1 MLKPALSTYL
11 DTESSGSFSLHSNE
25 SSSHRPNLAVLRP
38 STPLTTENL
47 QYHSLCTAQELGSED
62 LVRRFQASLDR
73 EKMMSPT
80 SSTFKRS
87 KRSRSSMSQDTF
99 IESPQHSIFPYHN
112 DSFMLPTTP
121 RSSSNSTRSPWASST
136 VVGEMSFETSR
147 ARAAALGADRPATKS
162 DPSLLLLTSK
172 SHTAVSA
179 NTKRTSLPHDSE
191 LKLLYTEARR
201 PSKLSVT
208 ISKLLQWLTP
218 TGAYI
223 SKLAYPYGRL
233 IAARFPFQTDLLA
246 SMHSL

>member
-11 DTESSGSFSLHSNE
+11 DTESSGSSSLY
-25 SSSHRPNLAVLRP
+25 SSTLSLHRPNSSALRP
-38 STPLTTENL
+38 LTPLTTENL
-47 QYHSLCTAQELGSED
+47 HYHSRYTAEESSPEE

-73 EKMMSPT
+73 EKMISPT
-80 SSTFKRS
+80 SSTFRRS

-99 IESPQHSIFPYHN
+99 IETPQYSMFPYHN

-136 VVGEMSFETSR
+136 VVGEMSFETTR

-172 SHTAVSA
+172 SHHTAAFSA
-179 NTKRTSLPHDSE
+179 NTKRASLPHDSE

-218 TGAYI
+218 AGVKTR
-223 SKLAYPYGRL
+223 K
-233 IAARFPFQTDLLA
+233 DLRRRT
-246 SMHSL
+246 SRSWHIRMED

>member
-11 DTESSGSFSLHSNE
+11 DTESSSSYSLHSNT
-25 SSSHRPNLAVLRP
+25 SSSHRPNSSVLRP

-47 QYHSLCTAQELGSED
+47 QYHSQCTAHESDSEE
-62 LVRRFQASLDR
+62 LVRRFQASLNR
-73 EKMMSPT
+73 EKIISPP
-80 SSTFKRS
+80 SATFRRS

-99 IESPQHSIFPYHN
+99 IESPQQSIFPYHN

-172 SHTAVSA
+172 SHTADVST
-179 NTKRTSLPHDSE
+179 NTKRASLPHDSE

-218 TGAYI
+218 AGVKTR
-223 SKLAYPYGRL
+223 K
-233 IAARFPFQTDLLA
+233 DLRRRT
-246 SMHSL
+246 SRSWHIRMED